1 MKNYRVVVEEVY
13 RGWEWVEA
21 NSAEEAEQIVRDM
34 TRRGELEPTLS
45 YDAETFFD
53 VVDEEENQDA

>member
-21 NSAEEAEQIVRDM
+21 NSVEEAEQIVRDM

-45 YDAETFFD
+45 YDAETFID
-53 VVDEEENQDA
+53 VVDEEDSNA

>member
-34 TRRGELEPTLS
+34 TRRGELEPTMS

-53 VVDEEENQDA
+53 VVDEEESNDA

>member
-1 MKNYRVVVEEVY
+1 MRNYRVVVEEVY

-21 NSAEEAEQIVRDM
+21 SSAEEAEQIVRDM

-45 YDAETFFD
+45 YDGETFFD
-53 VVDEEENQDA
+53 VVDEEESNDA

>member
-53 VVDEEENQDA
+53 VVDEEESHDA